1 MHISEGVLNA
11 PVLITGAGLA
21 LAGTAV
27 GLKRMDYDRVAHVGV
42 LSAAF
47 FVTSL
52 IHFNIGPA
60 STHLILN
67 GLLGLV
73 LGWAA
78 FPAILVALILQAIF
92 FQFGGITTLGVN
104 TVLMAL
110 PAVICYYVFGRMLQ
124 KSNTRTMLASFGC
137 GFCSVMLSALMLGL
151 ALVLAEK
158 NFWTVSSILIAANIP
173 VMFVEGIVTAFCVAF
188 IKKVNPEMLTP
199 NIS

>member
-11 PVLITGAGLA
+11 PVLIAGAGMA
-21 LAGTAV
+21 VAGTAI
-27 GLKRMDYDRVAHVGV
+27 GLKQMDYDRVAHVGV

-78 FPAILVALILQAIF
+78 FPAILVALVLQAVF
-92 FQFGGITTLGVN
+92 FQYGGLTTLGVN
-104 TVLMAL
+104 TLLMAL
-110 PAVICYYVFGRMLQ
+110 PAVACYHVFGQMLQ
-124 KSNTRTMLASFGC
+124 KSDARLMLAAFGC
-137 GFCSVMLSALMLGL
+137 GAISVLGSALLLGA
-151 ALVLAEK
+151 ALVLAEE
-158 NFWTVSSILIAANIP
+158 NFWTISGIIIVANIP
-173 VMFVEGIVTAFCVAF
+173 VMVIEGIVTAFCIGF
-188 IKKVNPEMLTP
+188 IKKVSPEILTA
-199 NIS
+199 

>member
-21 LAGTAV
+21 LAGTAI
-27 GLKRMDYDRVAHVGV
+27 GLKRMDYDRVAQIGV

-60 STHLILN
+60 SAHLTLN
-67 GLLGLV
+67 GLLGII

-78 FPAILVALILQAIF
+78 FPAILVALILQAVF

-104 TVLMAL
+104 TLLMAL
-110 PAVICYYVFGRMLQ
+110 PAVVCYYVFGPLLQ
-124 KSNTRTMLASFGC
+124 KSNARVMLAAFGC
-137 GFCSVMLSALMLGL
+137 GFFSVLLSASMLGF
-151 ALVLAEK
+151 ALILAEK

-173 VMFVEGIVTAFCVAF
+173 VMIIEGIMTAFCVAF
-188 IKKVNPEMLTP
+188 IKKVSPEILCRE
-199 NIS
+199 

>member
-21 LAGTAV
+21 LSGTAI
-27 GLKRMDYDRVAHVGV
+27 GLKQMDYDRVAHVGI

-78 FPAILVALILQAIF
+78 FPAILVALILQAVF
-92 FQFGGITTLGVN
+92 FQFGGLTTLGVN
-104 TVLMAL
+104 TLIMAL
-110 PAVICYYVFGRMLQ
+110 PAVACYYAFRNILQ
-124 KSNTRTMLASFGC
+124 KSNCKIAPVAFGC
-137 GFCSVMLSALMLGL
+137 GAFSVLGSALMLGG
-151 ALVLAEK
+151 ALILAEE
-158 NFWTVSSILIAANIP
+158 NFWTVASVIMAANIP
-173 VMFVEGIVTAFCVAF
+173 VMIIEGIVTVFCVAF
-188 IKKVNPEMLTP
+188 IKKVSPEILDP
-199 NIS
+199 SI